1 MKVKIAVLVSFLFNP
16 LFLSFLV
23 PFLIVYRY
31 TGSGFTAL
39 KWLLFSS
46 IFAIMATSYLFY
58 GRIRGYFSDLD
69 ISKREER
76 PRYYKI
82 LLFLAILYLAIS
94 LLLKGYFFPISI
106 FSFGSALAI
115 ISYLLVNRY
124 IKASGH
130 VGVASA
136 FVILIGVLYGRNVFI
151 ATVWILP
158 LLAWSRITLKKHTM
172 REVLAGAALGLVV
185 SALTYI
191 IGTVIY

>member
-1 MKVKIAVLVSFLFNP
+1 MKEKIAVLVSFLFNP
-16 LFLSFLV
+16 LFLSYLV

-31 TGSGFTAL
+31 TGNEFTAL

-46 IFAIMATSYLFY
+46 IFAIIATSYLFY

-76 PRYYKI
+76 PKYFKI
-82 LLFLAILYLAIS
+82 LLFLAIFYLGIS

-130 VGVASA
+130 VGVACA
-136 FVILIGVLYGRNVFI
+136 FVILIGVLYGMHVLFI
-151 ATVWILP
+151 AVWIVP
-158 LLAWSRITLKKHTM
+158 LLAWSRITLKKHTLQ
-172 REVLAGAALGLVV
+172 EVLAGAALGLVV

-191 IGTVIY
+191 IGTVVY